1 MGMEKSPRSIELEI
15 YGQVCPSC
23 LLLALKAVNTN
34 APALRRGEAE
44 VVILTDDRQATTTIP
59 DATTRM
65 GFQSEV
71 VRNHAGYRIRI
82 YAA

>member
-1 MGMEKSPRSIELEI
+1 MDKSVNTIELEI

-23 LLLALKAVNTN
+23 LLLALKEVNAK
-34 APALRRGEAE
+34 APALRCGEAE
-44 VVILTDDRQATTTIP
+44 VVILTDDRQATSTIP

-65 GFQSEV
+65 GFQTEV

-82 YAA
+82 FAA